1 MRVGGHARP
10 ELKAMPD
17 VRDAAIASCI
27 AIIAEPERRCQERC
41 DKSGGRR
48 R

>member
-1 MRVGGHARP
+1 
-10 ELKAMPD
+10 MPD
-17 VRDAAIASCI
+17 LHDAATAHCI
-27 AIIAEPERRCQERC
+27 AIIAEPERPWQERC